1 MIVLGIMGS
10 PRIKGNTD
18 LLLDEAL
25 KGAQQQGVE
34 VEKIMVDKLKIAP
47 CREYYGCLRDGNC
60 VIRDDMDD
68 IFPKLLSADAVI
80 VASPMFFY
88 GLSGQLKVLIDRCQA
103 LWAKKYVLKQDVS
116 DLNRKG
122 AFIAVGATRGK
133 QLFDGSILTV
143 KYFFK
148 AISVNYVDELLVRGV
163 DKKGEIKEHPKALS
177 DAFELGKKLVSK
189 QSLI

>member
-1 MIVLGIMGS
+1 MRVLGIMGS

-25 KGAQQQGVE
+25 KGAQNQGVTA
-34 VEKIMVDKLKIAP
+34 EKIIVDKLKIAP
-47 CREYYGCLRDGNC
+47 CQEYYGCLRDGDC

-68 IFPKLLSADAVI
+68 IYPKLLSADAII

-88 GLSGQLKVLIDRCQA
+88 GLSSQLKALIDRCQA

-133 QLFDGSILTV
+133 QLFEGSILTV

-148 AISVNYVDELLVRGV
+148 AISIEYVDELLVRGV
-163 DKKGEIKEHPKALS
+163 DKKGEIKEHPTALS
-177 DAFELGKKLVSK
+177 DAFELGKKLASR
-189 QSLI
+189 

>member
-1 MIVLGIMGS
+1 MRVLGIMGS

-18 LLLDEAL
+18 LLLDESL
-25 KGAQQQGVE
+25 KGAQSQGIE
-34 VEKIMVDKLKIAP
+34 VEKIIVDKLKIAP

-60 VIRDDMDD
+60 VIRDDMDS
-68 IFPKLLSADAVI
+68 IYPKLLTADTII
-80 VASPMFFY
+80 VASPIFFY
-88 GLSGQLKVLIDRCQA
+88 GLTSQLKALIDRSQA
-103 LWAKKYVLKQDVS
+103 LWAKKYVLKQDIS
-116 DLNRKG
+116 DQNRKG

-163 DKKGEIKEHPKALS
+163 DKKGEIKEHPTALS
-177 DAFELGKKLVSK
+177 DAFELGKKLASK
-189 QSLI
+189 